1 VDWFKVKRA
10 NAKTLS
16 KGGAGAAQTPP
27 VALAAT
33 RPIDKRFPRFLRTA
47 TDQIEPGSSDD
58 ATEVRRKVS
67 DSFKPSRPVTD
78 YRMFAGRV
86 GVLTT
91 LIQSIEDHRMH
102 IVLYG
107 ERGIGKTSMM
117 HILAQAAQEARYLCV
132 YISCGADTDFDDVFR
147 VLARGI
153 PLLFHQ
159 NFGPASERSERGETF
174 ADLIGE
180 GPISVHAAGDLLARV
195 VGTRIILMLDE
206 FDRCES
212 KEFKQ
217 SVAELMKNLSDRS
230 ACAQLAIAG
239 VAANLTEL
247 VEHIPSIQRNILAL
261 QVPRMT
267 DEEVLSLIA
276 RGEAACNMTFADE
289 PRRLIVSTAAGMPHL
304 ASLLCHHA
312 ALLAVDDGRLTV
324 GADDVAKAMERALAE
339 LKGRISKRSQLESAI
354 LMGRPMKL
362 LVQLADA
369 LGPSTESFTTD
380 DIYNAFRSDK
390 DALRC
395 IELVENLGDEG
406 VLLASVEDD
415 WGAHYRFVE
424 HGALAYLRLLYSR
437 AEAPAVLRQSRR

>member
-1 VDWFKVKRA
+1 MKRGMVK
-10 NAKTLS
+10 NAARRVE
-16 KGGAGAAQTPP
+16 GGAGEKPKLAP
-27 VALAAT
+27 VPT
-33 RPIDKRFPRFLRTA
+33 KPIDKQFPRFLRTA
-47 TDQIEPGSSDD
+47 TDQIESGAWNDL
-58 ATEVRRKVS
+58 TEVRRKVS

-78 YRMFAGRV
+78 YRMFAGRT

-117 HILAQAAQEARYLCV
+117 HILAQAAREARYLCV
-132 YISCGADTDFDDVFR
+132 YISCGADSNFSDVMR
-147 VLARGI
+147 VWAAGI

-180 GPISVHAAGDLLARV
+180 GPISVHAAGDLLARL
-195 VGTRIILMLDE
+195 VGTRVILMLDE

-247 VEHIPSIQRNILAL
+247 IEHIPSIQRNILAL

-267 DEEVLSLIA
+267 NDEVRSLIA
-276 RGEAACNMTFADE
+276 KGASACGMAFGDE
-289 PRRLIVSTAAGMPHL
+289 PTELIVSTAAGLPHL
-304 ASLLCHHA
+304 ASLISHHA
-312 ALLAVDDGRLTV
+312 ALIALDAGRLAIEMEDV
-324 GADDVAKAMERALAE
+324 GRAMELALAE

-369 LGPSTESFTTD
+369 LGPSTDSFTTD
-380 DIYNAFRSDK
+380 DIYAAFRSTK
-390 DALRC
+390 YALQC
-395 IELVENLGDEG
+395 VELVENLADEG
-406 VLLASVEDD
+406 VLLTSVEDS
-415 WGAHYRFVE
+415 WGPHYRFVE
-424 HGALAYLRLLYSR
+424 HSALAYLRLLYSR
-437 AEAPAVLRQSRR
+437 AGTPAILRQTRRGSA